1 MYQDGGMVH
10 TSTNGH
16 FAFETGVERRCVE
29 HNSKVTQ
36 EGEQVNISMCV
47 TEKVT
52 LFSPRYGEAPEK
64 NVPLPEFSLVMFEEI
79 A

>member
-1 MYQDGGMVH
+1 MYQDGGTVR
-10 TSTNGH
+10 TSANGR

-36 EGEQVNISMCV
+36 EGERANISICV

-52 LFSPRYGEAPEK
+52 LFSQRYGEAPEK